1 MVTNSSPKN
10 TDYTSPKNP
19 EVPKVVDIKINL
31 VTYKPQELK
40 YIESTFAKFNEA
52 AEILVKMNR
61 DIAIFG
67 ELHPTLLIGNYEI
80 TEMNLVDNRTFRF
93 LAFNVDKIR
102 DGESILF
109 GWYGAPEE
117 FRKDTGFKYKLPG
130 RMTI

>member
-19 EVPKVVDIKINL
+19 EMPRVVDIKINL
-31 VTYKPQELK
+31 ITYKPQELK
-40 YIESTFAKFNEA
+40 YIESIFTKFNKA

-67 ELHPTLLIGNYEI
+67 ELYPTLLIGNYEI
-80 TEMNLVDNRTFRF
+80 TEMNMVDNRTFRF
-93 LAFNVDKIR
+93 LAFNVDKLR

-109 GWYGAPEE
+109 GWYGASEE
-117 FRKDTGFKYKLPG
+117 FRKDTGFKYKLPS